1 MIAWL
6 RGKCQFK
13 SADHIVVDVAG
24 VGYQVQV
31 SSRDAAL
38 WLVGETIEVL
48 VHTVVRED
56 AISLY
61 GFATAAAREL
71 FVNLVSVPGV
81 GPKGALALLSELAP
95 RDVAMAIHNEHLRE
109 LTRAKGI
116 GQRTAEVIVVR
127 LRERLPPELLVGG
140 SSAGVEGVSQATT
153 AAQKDALSALVN
165 LGYRA
170 ATAAEA
176 IDAALADGAS
186 DELSALVR
194 SALALLR
201 RRPAP

>member
-6 RGKCQFK
+6 RGRCQ
-13 SADHIVVDVAG
+13 SITADHVVVDVAG
-24 VGYQVQV
+24 VGYLVQV
-31 SSRDAAL
+31 SSRDAETWRL
-38 WLVGETIEVL
+38 GEPLEML

-71 FVNLVSVPGV
+71 FVSLVSVPGV

-95 RDVAMAIHNEHLRE
+95 RDIAMAIHNEQLRE

-116 GQRTAEVIVVR
+116 GKRTAEVIVVR

-140 SSAGVEGVSQATT
+140 SSAGLEEVPAATS
-153 AAQKDALSALVN
+153 AGQRDALSALVN

-170 ATAAEA
+170 ASATEA
-176 IDAALADGAS
+176 IEAALAGGAS

-201 RRPAP
+201 RRSAS